1 MFMNDKTYVKVDAKK
16 AAVTAA
22 LKGILEGKKGRWLY
36 SYALKVSGNMAD
48 AEDLVQEACFRALL
62 AWHRLDAEN
71 GLVNWLA
78 RVVWNRHID
87 TLRRRKVRPSVDV
100 WREEPAGS
108 LLAFGGVADGSAA
121 LDAGLLKAEEK
132 RRLLRAVSRLA
143 PQERELV
150 VRCDI
155 NAESYQA
162 AADALG
168 VPVGTVKSRLSR
180 ARASLRK
187 LVTK

>member
-1 MFMNDKTYVKVDAKK
+1 MNDKTYVKVDAKK

-62 AWHRLDAEN
+62 AWQRLDAEHD
-71 GLVNWLA
+71 LVNWLA

-87 TLRRRKVRPSVDV
+87 TLRRRKVRPTMDV
-100 WREEPAGS
+100 WREEPGGT
-108 LLAFGGVADGSAA
+108 LQVFGGVADGSPA
-121 LDAGLLKAEEK
+121 LDTGLLRREE
-132 RRLLRAVSRLA
+132 RAQLLRALARLS
-143 PQERELV
+143 PRERELV

-180 ARASLRK
+180 ARVSLRK